1 MPVSDGWDRVHREIQ
16 ATRDRLRQG
25 LADPDAFF
33 AERGFE
39 LGCYEADGEWWCD
52 LGPSRGASALRRY
65 GSGES
70 LVTCKESAVHRWV
83 TEQESSDLERRP
95 GDRLP

>member
-1 MPVSDGWDRVHREIQ
+1 MSDGWDRVHREIQ

-39 LGCYEADGEWWCD
+39 LGVNTGRKLTPLHRLKIDPLPAGRWSRCVVVGHPPEVAVLEA
-52 LGPSRGASALRRY
+52 
-65 GSGES
+65 
-70 LVTCKESAVHRWV
+70 VAVAF
-83 TEQESSDLERRP
+83 E
-95 GDRLP
+95 